1 MQPVDERRNLA
12 TDVARLR
19 GECPGM
25 TEEHAFSTLEV
36 LECLQRMDEWARTK
50 VIQEAGQW
58 IIVGERFSPTFESCS
73 TEVVIPLCTTH
84 FLNMALHDVFATT
97 FGGAVTY
104 GIVDDP
110 GGVVFYRIAAHG
122 LPSIRHVQCS

>member
-58 IIVGERFSPTFESCS
+58 
-73 TEVVIPLCTTH
+73 
-84 FLNMALHDVFATT
+84 ALHDVFATT